1 VIDHRRPPARPS
13 TRGDILASI
22 AAIERHEAPAVI
34 ASFLLFFCIMAGFFA
49 VRPVRDTVGTLI
61 GDDRLANLWIG
72 TAAASILVIPV
83 YGWLVAR
90 FRRSVFLPWTYAGV
104 AVSLAIVGLAFRGGT
119 PGLRLSQF
127 FWIFISVLNLFTISV
142 FWSFLLELFRSDQTK
157 RLFGFIA
164 AGGTAG
170 ALAGPLFTDVAVS
183 RIGNSGILFFGAGL
197 FALAIVCQKALLIV
211 WRSDSPAVETGSLPA
226 QDRAIGG
233 SMWAGVPLVL
243 KSPYVLGITLF
254 VVLISAAN
262 TFLYFEQLRLV
273 SDAFSD
279 AAARTR
285 FFARLDWIVQ
295 SLTIVSQLFLTGFI
309 ASRLGLVALLS
320 VVPVVTAFAFA
331 ALAAWSTLP
340 VVVVSIVTRRFGQF
354 AFVRP
359 GREMLWSALDKETKY
374 KAKNF
379 VDVPVYRGADAL
391 FAQLDKGIRAMGFG
405 TPTIAIVGAV
415 AAAVWAVN
423 GWWLGRQH
431 DSAVQERADSSS
443 RESSAHS

>member
-1 VIDHRRPPARPS
+1 MTPPSAHGWRAPVVGS
-13 TRGDILASI
+13 VEHH
-22 AAIERHEAPAVI
+22 ERPAVV
-34 ASFLLFFCIMAGFFA
+34 ASFLLFFCIMAGYFA

-61 GDDRLANLWIG
+61 GADQLADLWIG
-72 TAAASILVIPV
+72 TAVASVVVIPV

-90 FRRSVFLPWTYAGV
+90 FRRSVFLPWTYGAV
-104 AVSLAIVGLAFRGGT
+104 AVSLAIVGVAFRGGGT

-157 RLFGFIA
+157 RLFGIIA

-170 ALAGPLFTDVAVS
+170 ALAGPLFTDLAVS
-183 RIGNSGILFFGAGL
+183 RIGNSGILFLGAGL
-197 FALAIVCQKALLIV
+197 FVLAIVCQKVLLIV
-211 WRSDSPAVETGSLPA
+211 WTSDAPAVETG
-226 QDRAIGG
+226 DHRGDEAIGG

-262 TFLYFEQLRLV
+262 TFLYFDQLRLV
-273 SDAFSD
+273 SDAFAD

-285 FFARLDWIVQ
+285 FFARLEWIVQ

-309 ASRLGLVALLS
+309 ASRVGLVALLTM
-320 VVPVVTAFAFA
+320 VPIATTFAFA
-331 ALAAWSTLP
+331 ALAVSNTLA

-359 GREMLWSALDKETKY
+359 GREMLWSALDTETKY

-391 FAQLDKGIRAMGFG
+391 FAQLEKGIHAVGLG
-405 TPTIAIVGAV
+405 SQTVAIVGAV

-431 DSAVQERADSSS
+431 DLVVIRERADVSSS
-443 RESSAHS
+443 RAS

>member
-1 VIDHRRPPARPS
+1 MVDHRQPPAGLS
-13 TRGDILASI
+13 TRGRLLASI

-61 GDDRLANLWIG
+61 GADRLADLWIG
-72 TAAASILVIPV
+72 TAGASVIVIPL

-90 FRRSVFLPWTYAGV
+90 FRRSVFLPWTYAGI
-104 AVSLAIVGLAFRGGT
+104 AVSFAIVGLAFRGGT

-127 FWIFISVLNLFTISV
+127 FWIFMSVLNLFTISI
-142 FWSFLLELFRSDQTK
+142 FWSFLVELFRSDQTK

-170 ALAGPLFTDVAVS
+170 ALAGPLFTDFAVS

-211 WRSDSPAVETGSLPA
+211 WRSDSPAVETGDLPA
-226 QDRAIGG
+226 QDLAIGG

-295 SLTIVSQLFLTGFI
+295 SLTIVSQLLLTGFI
-309 ASRLGLVALLS
+309 ASRFGLVALLS
-320 VVPVVTAFAFA
+320 VVPIVTALAFA
-331 ALAAWSTLP
+331 TLAVWSTLP

-379 VDVPVYRGADAL
+379 VDVPVYRAADAL
-391 FAQLDKGIRAMGFG
+391 FAQVDQGIRGLGFG
-405 TPTIAIVGAV
+405 TQTIAIVGAV

-423 GWWLGRQH
+423 GWWLGRRY
-431 DSAVQERADSSS
+431 DAAAVQEQADLP
-443 RESSAHS
+443 

>member
-1 VIDHRRPPARPS
+1 MGHPPAPS
-13 TRGDILASI
+13 SALVRLLRSVG
-22 AAIERHEAPAVI
+22 AIERHERPAVV

-49 VRPVRDTVGTLI
+49 VRPVRETVGTLI

-72 TAAASILVIPV
+72 TAGASILVIPV

-104 AVSLAIVGLAFRGGT
+104 AVSLAIVGLAFRGGA

-157 RLFGFIA
+157 RLFGVIA

-183 RIGNSGILFFGAGL
+183 RIGNSGILFVGAGL
-197 FALAIVCQKALLIV
+197 FALAIVCQRALLIV
-211 WRSDSPAVETGSLPA
+211 WKSDAPAIETGGTRER
-226 QDRAIGG
+226 DRAIGG

-243 KSPYVLGITLF
+243 KSPYILGITLF

-262 TFLYFEQLRLV
+262 TFLYFDQLRLV
-273 SDAFSD
+273 TDAFSD
-279 AAARTR
+279 ASARTR

-295 SLTIVSQLFLTGFI
+295 SLTILSQLFLTGFI
-309 ASRLGLVALLS
+309 ASRAGLVTLLS
-320 VVPVVTAFAFA
+320 MVPIATAVAFG
-331 ALAAWSTLP
+331 ALAVWNTLP

-359 GREMLWSALDKETKY
+359 GREMLWSALDNETKY

-379 VDVPVYRGADAL
+379 VDVPVYRAADAL
-391 FAQLDKGIRAMGFG
+391 FAQFDKGIRAVGFG
-405 TPTIAIVGAV
+405 QQTIAIVGVV
-415 AAAVWAVN
+415 AAVVWAVN

-431 DSAVQERADSSS
+431 DTAAVQERADLP
-443 RESSAHS
+443 

>member
-1 VIDHRRPPARPS
+1 MGHPPVPSSARG
-13 TRGDILASI
+13 RLAQI
-22 AAIERHEAPAVI
+22 VGGIERREVPAV
-34 ASFLLFFCIMAGFFA
+34 ATSFLLFFCIMAGYFA

-61 GDDRLANLWIG
+61 GADRLADLWIG
-72 TAAASILVIPV
+72 TAAASIVVIPV

-90 FRRSVFLPWTYAGV
+90 FRRSVFLPWTYAAV

-119 PGLRLSQF
+119 PGLGLSQF

-157 RLFGFIA
+157 RLFGIIA

-170 ALAGPLFTDVAVS
+170 ALAGPLVTDLAVS
-183 RIGNSGILFFGAGL
+183 RIGNSGILFLGAGL
-197 FALAIVCQKALLIV
+197 FALAIICQEALIVV
-211 WRSDSPAVETGSLPA
+211 WRSSSPAVETVG
-226 QDRAIGG
+226 DRGRDKAIGG

-243 KSPYVLGITLF
+243 KSPYILGIALF

-262 TFLYFEQLRLV
+262 TFLYFDQLRLV
-273 SDAFSD
+273 TDAFPD
-279 AAARTR
+279 VAARTR

-309 ASRLGLVALLS
+309 ASRVGLVTLLS
-320 VVPVVTAFAFA
+320 MVPVATAFAFA
-331 ALAAWSTLP
+331 ALAVWNTLP

-359 GREMLWSALDKETKY
+359 GREMLWSTLDKETKY
-374 KAKNF
+374 KAKTF

-391 FAQLDKGIRAMGFG
+391 FAQFDKGVHAIGFG
-405 TPTIAIVGAV
+405 AQTIAIVGMV
-415 AAAVWAVN
+415 AAAVWALN

-431 DSAVQERADSSS
+431 DTRSVQERADLPNS
-443 RESSAHS
+443 RAS

>member
-1 VIDHRRPPARPS
+1 M
-13 TRGDILASI
+13 
-22 AAIERHEAPAVI
+22 PAVA
-34 ASFLLFFCIMAGFFA
+34 ASFLLFFCIMAGYFA

-61 GDDRLANLWIG
+61 GADRLANLWIG
-72 TAAASILVIPV
+72 TAAASVLVIPV

-90 FRRSVFLPWTYAGV
+90 FRRSVFLPWTYAAV

-142 FWSFLLELFRSDQTK
+142 FWSFLVELFRSDQTK
-157 RLFGFIA
+157 RLFGIIA

-170 ALAGPLFTDVAVS
+170 ALTGPLVTDVAVS
-183 RIGNSGILFFGAGL
+183 KLGNSGILFLGAGL
-197 FALAIVCQKALLIV
+197 FVLAIVCQQALILV
-211 WRSDSPAVETGSLPA
+211 WRSHSPAAEPGGA
-226 QDRAIGG
+226 HGRDHAIGG

-243 KSPYVLGITLF
+243 RSPYVLGIALF

-262 TFLYFEQLRLV
+262 TFLYFDQLRLV
-273 SDAFSD
+273 TEAYADP
-279 AAARTR
+279 AARTR

-295 SLTIVSQLFLTGFI
+295 SLTIVSQLFLTGWI

-320 VVPVVTAFAFA
+320 VVPLVTAVAFG
-331 ALAAWSTLP
+331 ALAFWNTLP

-359 GREMLWSALDKETKY
+359 GREMLWSVLEKETKY

-379 VDVPVYRGADAL
+379 VDVPVYRAADAL
-391 FAQLDKGIRAMGFG
+391 FAQLEKGIHAVGLGSR
-405 TPTIAIVGAV
+405 TVAIVGAV
-415 AAAVWAVN
+415 AAVIWAVN
-423 GWWLGRQH
+423 GWWLGRRH
-431 DSAVQERADSSS
+431 DTVVQERA
-443 RESSAHS
+443 EPA

>member
-1 VIDHRRPPARPS
+1 MVDHSQPPTSLS
-13 TRGDILASI
+13 TRGRLLASI
-22 AAIERHEAPAVI
+22 AAVERHEAPAVI

-61 GDDRLANLWIG
+61 GDARLADLWMG
-72 TAAASILVIPV
+72 TAGASVVVIPV

-90 FRRSVFLPWTYAGV
+90 FRRSVFLPWTYAGI
-104 AVSLAIVGLAFRGGT
+104 AVSFAIVGLAFRGGT

-127 FWIFISVLNLFTISV
+127 FWIFMSVLNLFTISI
-142 FWSFLLELFRSDQTK
+142 FWSFLVELFRSDQTK

-170 ALAGPLFTDVAVS
+170 ALAGPLFTDFAVS

-211 WRSDSPAVETGSLPA
+211 WRSDSPAVETGDLPA
-226 QDRAIGG
+226 QDLAIGG
-233 SMWAGVPLVL
+233 SIWAGVPLVL

-295 SLTIVSQLFLTGFI
+295 SLTIVSQLLLTGFI
-309 ASRLGLVALLS
+309 ASRFGLVALLS
-320 VVPVVTAFAFA
+320 VVPIVTAFAFA
-331 ALAAWSTLP
+331 TLAVWSTLP

-379 VDVPVYRGADAL
+379 VDVPVYRAADAL
-391 FAQLDKGIRAMGFG
+391 FAQVDQGIRGLGFG
-405 TPTIAIVGAV
+405 TQTIAIVGAV

-423 GWWLGRQH
+423 GWWLGRRY
-431 DSAVQERADSSS
+431 DAAAVQEQADLP
-443 RESSAHS
+443 

>member
-1 VIDHRRPPARPS
+1 MTQRSAHGRFVAAA
-13 TRGDILASI
+13 G
-22 AAIERHEAPAVI
+22 AIERHERPAVI

-61 GDDRLANLWIG
+61 GADRLANLWIG
-72 TAAASILVIPV
+72 TAAASIVVIPL

-90 FRRSVFLPWTYAGV
+90 FRRSVFLPWTYAAV
-104 AVSLAIVGLAFRGGT
+104 AVSLAIVGLAFRGGGT

-142 FWSFLLELFRSDQTK
+142 FWSFLLELFRSEQTK
-157 RLFGFIA
+157 RLFGIIA
-164 AGGTAG
+164 AGGTTG
-170 ALAGPLFTDVAVS
+170 ALAGPLFTDFAVS
-183 RIGNSGILFFGAGL
+183 RIGNSGILFLGAGL
-197 FALAIVCQKALLIV
+197 FALAIVCQQALLIV
-211 WRSDSPAVETGSLPA
+211 WRSDSPPVEAPGLPA
-226 QDRAIGG
+226 RDQAIGG

-243 KSPYVLGITLF
+243 KSPYILGITLF
-254 VVLISAAN
+254 IVLISAAN
-262 TFLYFEQLRLV
+262 TFLYFDQLRLV

-279 AAARTR
+279 PAARTR

-309 ASRLGLVALLS
+309 ASRFGLVPLLT
-320 VVPVVTAFAFA
+320 VVPMVTAFAFA
-331 ALAAWSTLP
+331 ALAAWNTLP
-340 VVVVSIVTRRFGQF
+340 VVAVSIVIRRFGQF

-379 VDVPVYRGADAL
+379 VDVPVYRAADAL
-391 FAQLDKGIRAMGFG
+391 FAQFEKGIHAVGFG
-405 TPTIAIVGAV
+405 SQTVAVVGAV

-423 GWWLGRQH
+423 GWWLGRKH
-431 DSAVQERADSSS
+431 NIAAVQERA
-443 RESSAHS
+443 EQP

>member
-1 VIDHRRPPARPS
+1 
-13 TRGDILASI
+13 
-22 AAIERHEAPAVI
+22 
-34 ASFLLFFCIMAGFFA
+34 MAGFFA

-142 FWSFLLELFRSDQTK
+142 FWSFVLELFRSDQTK
-157 RLFGFIA
+157 RLFGIIA

-170 ALAGPLFTDVAVS
+170 ALAGPLVTDLAVS
-183 RIGNSGILFFGAGL
+183 RIGNSGILFLGAGL
-197 FALAIVCQKALLIV
+197 FVLAIVCQKALIIV
-211 WRSDSPAVETGSLPA
+211 WKSNAPAGSASSDRGR
-226 QDRAIGG
+226 DRAIGG

-243 KSPYVLGITLF
+243 QSPYILGIALF
-254 VVLISAAN
+254 VILISAAN

-320 VVPVVTAFAFA
+320 VVPVVTAVAFA

-379 VDVPVYRGADAL
+379 VDVPVYRAADAV
-391 FAQLDKGIRAMGFG
+391 FAQIEKGIQAVGLG
-405 TPTIAIVGAV
+405 SQTVAIVGAV
-415 AAAVWAVN
+415 AAAIWAVN

-431 DSAVQERADSSS
+431 DAAAVEERAG
-443 RESSAHS
+443 A

>member
-1 VIDHRRPPARPS
+1 VPRVRP
-13 TRGDILASI
+13 TRSRILASI

-61 GDDRLANLWIG
+61 GADRLANLWIG
-72 TAAASILVIPV
+72 TAAASVVVIPV

-90 FRRSVFLPWTYAGV
+90 FRRSVFLPWTYAGI
-104 AVSLAIVGLAFRGGT
+104 AMSFAIVGLAFRGGT

-127 FWIFISVLNLFTISV
+127 FWIFMSVLNLFTISV
-142 FWSFLLELFRSDQTK
+142 FWSFLLELFRSEQTR
-157 RLFGFIA
+157 RLFGIIA
-164 AGGTAG
+164 AGGTTG
-170 ALAGPLFTDVAVS
+170 ALAGPLFTDFAVS
-183 RIGNSGILFFGAGL
+183 RIGNSGILFLGAGL
-197 FALAIVCQKALLIV
+197 FALAIVCQQALLSV
-211 WRSDSPAVETGSLPA
+211 WRSNSPAVETGHLPA
-226 QDRAIGG
+226 PDQAIGG

-243 KSPYVLGITLF
+243 KSPYILGVTLF

-262 TFLYFEQLRLV
+262 TFLYFDQLRLV
-273 SDAFSD
+273 TDAFSD

-295 SLTIVSQLFLTGFI
+295 SLTIVSQLFLTGYI
-309 ASRLGLVALLS
+309 ASRVGLVTLLS
-320 VVPVVTAFAFA
+320 MVPIATAFAFA
-331 ALAAWSTLP
+331 TLAAWNTLP
-340 VVVVSIVTRRFGQF
+340 VVAASIVIRRFGQF

-379 VDVPVYRGADAL
+379 VDVTVYRGADAL
-391 FAQLDKGIRAMGFG
+391 FAQFEKGIHAVGFG
-405 TPTIAIVGAV
+405 PQTVAIVGAV

-431 DSAVQERADSSS
+431 DIAAVQERAELS
-443 RESSAHS
+443 

>member
-1 VIDHRRPPARPS
+1 MTPPSAHGRLVAAA
-13 TRGDILASI
+13 G
-22 AAIERHEAPAVI
+22 AIERHERPAVV

-61 GDDRLANLWIG
+61 GAERLADLWLG
-72 TAAASILVIPV
+72 TAAASLVVIPV

-90 FRRSVFLPWTYAGV
+90 FRRTVFLPWTYAAV
-104 AVSLAIVGLAFRGGT
+104 AVSLAIVGLAFRAGT

-142 FWSFLLELFRSDQTK
+142 FWSFLVELFRSDQTK
-157 RLFGFIA
+157 RLFGIIA

-170 ALAGPLFTDVAVS
+170 ALAGPLFTDFAVS
-183 RIGNSGILFFGAGL
+183 RIGNSGILFLGAGL
-197 FALAIVCQKALLIV
+197 FVLAIVCQKALLSV
-211 WRSDSPAVETGSLPA
+211 WKLDSPAIETGGLAP
-226 QDRAIGG
+226 DRAIGG

-243 KSPYVLGITLF
+243 KSPYVLGIALF

-262 TFLYFEQLRLV
+262 TFLYFDQLRLV
-273 SDAFSD
+273 TDAFAD
-279 AAARTR
+279 PAARTR

-295 SLTIVSQLFLTGFI
+295 SLTIVAQLFLTGVI
-309 ASRLGLVALLS
+309 ASRIGLVALLS
-320 VVPVVTAFAFA
+320 VVPIVTAFAFA
-331 ALAAWSTLP
+331 ALAVWNTLP

-359 GREMLWSALDKETKY
+359 GREMLWSVLDKETKY

-379 VDVPVYRGADAL
+379 VDVPVYRAADAV
-391 FAQLDKGIRAMGFG
+391 FAQLEKGIHAAGG
-405 TPTIAIVGAV
+405 SQTVAIVGAV
-415 AAAVWAVN
+415 AAAIWAVN

-431 DSAVQERADSSS
+431 DAAAVQERA
-443 RESSAHS
+443 ELP

>member
-1 VIDHRRPPARPS
+1 VMPRTYGDFS
-13 TRGDILASI
+13 TS
-22 AAIERHEAPAVI
+22 
-34 ASFLLFFCIMAGFFA
+34 
-49 VRPVRDTVGTLI
+49 
-61 GDDRLANLWIG
+61 
-72 TAAASILVIPV
+72 
-83 YGWLVAR
+83 
-90 FRRSVFLPWTYAGV
+90 
-104 AVSLAIVGLAFRGGT
+104 GT
-119 PGLRLSQF
+119 PAHMLQ
-127 FWIFISVLNLFTISV
+127 
-142 FWSFLLELFRSDQTK
+142 
-157 RLFGFIA
+157 
-164 AGGTAG
+164 
-170 ALAGPLFTDVAVS
+170 
-183 RIGNSGILFFGAGL
+183 
-197 FALAIVCQKALLIV
+197 
-211 WRSDSPAVETGSLPA
+211 
-226 QDRAIGG
+226 
-233 SMWAGVPLVL
+233 
-243 KSPYVLGITLF
+243 SPYVLGITLF

-320 VVPVVTAFAFA
+320 VVPVVTAVAFA

-405 TPTIAIVGAV
+405 TQTIAIVGAV

-423 GWWLGRQH
+423 GWWLGRRH
-431 DSAVQERADSSS
+431 DTAAAQERADPSS